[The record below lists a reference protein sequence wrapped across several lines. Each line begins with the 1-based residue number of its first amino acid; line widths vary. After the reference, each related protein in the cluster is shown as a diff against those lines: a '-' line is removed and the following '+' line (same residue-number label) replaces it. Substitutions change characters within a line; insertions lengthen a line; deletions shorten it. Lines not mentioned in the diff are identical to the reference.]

1 MKRILA
7 IAFIA
12 ATLAGC
18 AIGSGSIDWKEARKV
33 KAGMDKQ
40 QVTELMG
47 KPYMKVSKAQG
58 VETWTW
64 MHVSPITFASSRAY
78 LTFRDGKLI
87 SGFPD
92 IPEDF

>member
-18 AIGSGSIDWKEARKV
+18 AIGSGSIDWNEARKV

-40 QVTELMG
+40 QVTALMG
-47 KPYMKVSKAQG
+47 KPYMKTSNAKGLEV
-58 VETWTW
+58 WTW
-64 MHVSPITFASSRAY
+64 MHVSPITFASSRAH
-78 LTFRDGKLI
+78 LTFRDGTLI